1 MNYGSVDSIASI
13 DDILVGY
20 SYRGVPM
27 ATHQPVLEYMT
38 TARIGEKGQLTVPK
52 QFREDLGLGTGA
64 PLRMGNGLLLIPEQ
78 ERLERLCAEIGGAF
92 FAAGASAES
101 LLESLPEV
109 RKSLYEERYGT
120 AQEQSPSKSATPKR
134 RAK

>member
-1 MNYGSVDSIASI
+1 
-13 DDILVGY
+13 
-20 SYRGVPM
+20 M

-64 PLRMGNGLLLIPEQ
+64 PFAVLRMGNGMLLIPEQ

-101 LLESLPEV
+101 LLETLPEL

-120 AQEQSPSKSATPKR
+120 APELSPSKSATPKR